1 VPLSEDEQRILTE
14 IEQQLYATD
23 PQLAHQVASATPY
36 SQPARTVRW
45 AAVGIVVSMGLIL
58 VLLQVNFLLA
68 FVVGF
73 GAMVL
78 CGNYLVGALRQIGR
92 VSIQQVSESMRA
104 AGLRDFLSGASDG
117 FRTRRRT
124 DRDSDDDADA

>member
-1 VPLSEDEQRILTE
+1 M
-14 IEQQLYATD
+14 
-23 PQLAHQVASATPY
+23 
-36 SQPARTVRW
+36 
-45 AAVGIVVSMGLIL
+45 SMGLIL

-124 DRDSDDDADA
+124 DREPDDDTDS